1 MVRVG
6 YQINVS
12 SNKYVNKIMC
22 KYQNTH
28 GDPKKELI
36 PIRVKEQPV
45 LDDSPFLNQKEN
57 KDSQPI
63 IGACQG
69 LIVSGIFELAY
80 DVSSLSSLSDETQ
93 LGYID
98 IDRRT
103 FGYLKN

>member
-12 SNKYVNKIMC
+12 SNKYVNQIMC

-45 LDDSPFLNQKEN
+45 LDDSPFLN
-57 KDSQPI
+57 
-63 IGACQG
+63 
-69 LIVSGIFELAY
+69 
-80 DVSSLSSLSDETQ
+80 
-93 LGYID
+93 
-98 IDRRT
+98 
-103 FGYLKN
+103 